1 MPRKL
6 LVTNALPYANGDI
19 HLGHLVGYIQAD
31 IWVRYQR
38 MRGHAVHYVCADDTH
53 GTPVMLRAE
62 KEGLTPEQLINRV
75 HGEHLRDFTA
85 FGVAFDNYHS
95 THSAENRFY
104 AEDIYGKLKAGGLI
118 DTRAIEQYYDPV
130 KEMFLPDRFI
140 KGECPK
146 CGAADQ
152 YGDNCEACGAAYAP
166 TELKNPYSAVSGA
179 KPVLRTSEHY
189 FFRLS
194 DERAV
199 AFLRKWTRGTNA
211 AGERR
216 LQMEAANKMKEWLGE
231 EGENKLSDWDISR
244 DAPYF
249 GFEIPG
255 APGKYFYVWLDAPIG
270 YLASFRN
277 LAAKRAAAGETIPLE
292 DYTDA
297 ARAAAAGTEM
307 VHFIGKDILYFHALF
322 WPAMLKFAGY
332 NTPSQL
338 CVNGFLTV
346 DGAKMSKSRGT
357 FITAHSYITQKLNP
371 EWLRYYFA
379 GKSNGTMEDVDL
391 NLDDMIAKVNSDLVG
406 KFVNIASRCAGFIAK
421 RFDGRLS
428 AVTLESSDAVLAD
441 NNVLDSILSEVAE
454 RSTVIAAAYEG
465 RDYSKALREIMQV
478 TDAVNVF
485 VNEKAPWEIAKK
497 PEMAGQLQIVCSIA
511 LNCFR
516 LLAVYLKPVI
526 PQTVADIEKFL
537 GVEELTWADA
547 QTLLPAGHAI
557 QTYSHLMT
565 RVERKQIDAL
575 LEANRESLAPAASA
589 PTTADKPAKEAKA
602 ASSQQRH
609 AEKQQHAAQA
619 AETASPHIGIDDF
632 TKVDL
637 RIARIVNAEHVE
649 GADKLIRLS
658 LDIGETDE
666 AGNPKPRQV
675 FAGIKSAYDPATLI
689 GRMTVMVANL
699 APRKM
704 KFGMSE
710 GMVLAASDAEGTTP
724 GLFIL
729 SPDAGALPGMKVK

>member
-1 MPRKL
+1 MARQI

-38 MRGHAVHYVCADDTH
+38 MRGHTVHYVCADDTH

-62 KEGLTPEQLINRV
+62 KEGISPEQLIARV

-85 FGVAFDNYHS
+85 FGVAFDHYHS
-95 THSAENRFY
+95 THSPENRAY
-104 AEDIYGKLKAGGLI
+104 AEDIYGKLKAAELI

-130 KEMFLPDRFI
+130 KNMFLPDRFI

-179 KPVLRTSEHY
+179 KPELRTSEHY

-199 AFLRKWTRGTNA
+199 AFLRDWTRGSNA
-211 AGERR
+211 AGQRR
-216 LQMEAANKMKEWLGE
+216 LQLEAANKMKEWLGE

-270 YLASFRN
+270 YLASFRHH
-277 LAAKRAAAGETIPLE
+277 AEKRGDISIE

-297 ARAAAAGTEM
+297 ARSEAAGTEM

-322 WPAMLKFAGY
+322 WPAMLHFAGY
-332 NTPSQL
+332 RAPTQL

-357 FITAHSYITQKLNP
+357 FITAHSYVEQKLNP

-379 GKSNGTMEDVDL
+379 SKSNGTMEDVDL
-391 NLDDMIAKVNSDLVG
+391 NLDDLIAKVNSDLVG
-406 KFVNIASRCAGFIAK
+406 KYVNIASRCAGFITK
-421 RFDGRLS
+421 RFDGRLGR
-428 AVTLESSDAVLAD
+428 SDPRATREFETAFEAAL
-441 NNVLDSILSEVAE
+441 
-454 RSTVIAAAYEG
+454 IARAYEE
-465 RDYSKALREIMQV
+465 RDYGRALREIMRLADMANQY
-478 TDAVNVF
+478 VNDH
-485 VNEKAPWEIAKK
+485 KPWELAKQ
-497 PEMAGQLQIVCSIA
+497 EGQEAQLHTVCSTA
-511 LNCFR
+511 LTLFR
-516 LLAVYLKPVI
+516 DLTLYLKPV
-526 PQTVADIEKFL
+526 
-537 GVEELTWADA
+537 
-547 QTLLPAGHAI
+547 LPALAAQVEAFLAIPELDWNAGWHPLPEGHPI
-557 QTYSHLMT
+557 NTYQHLMT

-575 LEANRESLAPAASA
+575 LEANRESLAPTPAAA
-589 PTTADKPAKEAKA
+589 ATKPAESAKA

-609 AEKQQHAAQA
+609 AEKQQHAAQT
-619 AETASPHIGIDDF
+619 AETAMAHISIDDF

-637 RIARIVNAEHVE
+637 RIAKIVDAQHVD
-649 GADKLIRLS
+649 GADKLIRLQ

-675 FAGIKSAYDPATLI
+675 FAGIKSAYDPAALV
-689 GRMTVMVANL
+689 GRLTVMVANL

-704 KFGMSE
+704 KFGISE
-710 GMVLAASDAEGTTP
+710 GMVLAASDPDGKSG
-724 GLFIL
+724 GLYIL
-729 SPDAGALPGMKVK
+729 SPDTGAAPGMRVK

>member
-1 MPRKL
+1 MSRKL

-31 IWVRYQR
+31 IWVRFQR
-38 MRGHAVHYVCADDTH
+38 MRGHSVHYVCADDTH

-62 KEGLTPEQLINRV
+62 KEGLTPEQLIERV

-104 AEDIYGKLKAGGLI
+104 AEDIYGKLKSGGLI
-118 DTRAIEQYYDPV
+118 DTRSIEQYYDPV

-179 KPVLRTSEHY
+179 KPVLKTSEHY

-199 AFLRKWTRGTNA
+199 AFLREWTRGTNT

-277 LAAKRAAAGETIPLE
+277 LAAKRAAAGETIAVE

-297 ARAAAAGTEM
+297 ARATAAGTEM

-332 NTPSQL
+332 ATPSQL

-406 KFVNIASRCAGFIAK
+406 KFVNIASRCAGFIGK
-421 RFDGRLS
+421 RFEGRLGGFDASFELDYKLQWHS
-428 AVTLESSDAVLAD
+428 AFKTIVLAYD
-441 NNVLDSILSEVAE
+441 E
-454 RSTVIAAAYEG
+454 
-465 RDYSKALREIMQV
+465 RDYSRALREIMRLADLANQY
-478 TDAVNVF
+478 VNDH
-485 VNEKAPWEIAKK
+485 KPWELAKQD
-497 PEMAGQLQIVCSIA
+497 GQEARLHVVCSTA
-511 LNCFR
+511 LTMFR
-516 LLAVYLKPVI
+516 DLTCYLKPVL
-526 PQTVADIEKFL
+526 PSLAAQVEAFL
-537 GVEELTWADA
+537 ATPPMNWQEHWAP
-547 QTLLPAGHAI
+547 LPAGHAI
-557 QTYSHLMT
+557 QAYSHLMT

-575 LEANRESLAPAASA
+575 LEANRETLAPAATA
-589 PTTADKPAKEAKA
+589 PVKAEAVTKA

-619 AETASPHIGIDDF
+619 AETPSPHISIDDF

-637 RIARIVNAEHVE
+637 RIAKIVNAEHVE

-666 AGNPKPRQV
+666 AGNPRPRQV

-689 GRMTVMVANL
+689 GRTTVMVANL

-710 GMVLAASDAEGTTP
+710 GMVLAASDAEGNTP

>member
-1 MPRKL
+1 MSRKI

-19 HLGHLVGYIQAD
+19 HLGHLVGYIQGD
-31 IWVRYQR
+31 IWVRFQR
-38 MRGHAVHYVCADDTH
+38 MRGNSVHYVCADDTH
-53 GTPVMLRAE
+53 GTPIMLRAE
-62 KEGLTPEQLINRV
+62 KEGITPEQLIDRV
-75 HGEHLRDFTA
+75 HGEHLRDFTD
-85 FGVAFDNYHS
+85 FGVGFDHYHS
-95 THSAENRFY
+95 THSAENRAY
-104 AEDIYGKLKAGGLI
+104 AEEIYGKLLGAGFI
-118 DTRAIEQYYDPV
+118 ETRSIEQFYDPV

-146 CGAADQ
+146 CGAGDQ
-152 YGDNCEACGAAYAP
+152 YGDNCEVCGAAYAP

-194 DERAV
+194 DPRAV
-199 AFLRKWTRGTNA
+199 EFLRDWTRGTNA
-211 AGERR
+211 GGERR
-216 LQMEAANKMKEWLGE
+216 LQAEAANKMKEWLGE
-231 EGENKLSDWDISR
+231 AGENKLSDWDISR

-270 YLASFRN
+270 YLASFRHY
-277 LAAKRAAAGETIPLE
+277 AERRGDIAVA

-297 ARAAAAGTEM
+297 ARAESHGTEL

-332 NTPSQL
+332 RTPTQL

-357 FITAHSYITQKLNP
+357 FITARSYIVQGLNP

-379 GKSNGTMEDVDL
+379 SKSNGTMEDVDL

-406 KFVNIASRCAGFIAK
+406 KYVNIASRCAGFIAK
-421 RFDGRLS
+421 RFDGKLGAS
-428 AVTLESSDAVLAD
+428 DPKATADFES
-441 NNVLDSILSEVAE
+441 
-454 RSTVIAAAYEG
+454 AYESAQIAQAYDE
-465 RDYSKALREIMQV
+465 RDYGRALREIMRLADLANQY
-478 TDAVNVF
+478 VNDH
-485 VNEKAPWEIAKK
+485 KPWELAKQD
-497 PEMAGQLQIVCSIA
+497 GQDAQLHVVCSTA
-511 LNCFR
+511 LTLFR
-516 LLAVYLKPVI
+516 DLTLYLKPVL
-526 PQTVADIEKFL
+526 PGLAAKVEAFL
-537 GVEELTWADA
+537 ALPPLQWNDSWKP
-547 QTLLPAGHAI
+547 LPAGHAI
-557 QTYSHLMT
+557 TAYQHLMT

-575 LEANRESLAPAASA
+575 LEANRESLAPAAATA
-589 PTTADKPAKEAKA
+589 PAKDAKPAKEAG
-602 ASSQQRH
+602 SQQRH
-609 AEKQQHAAQA
+609 AEKQQHAAGVS
-619 AETASPHIGIDDF
+619 ETASPHISIDDF

-637 RIARIVNAEHVE
+637 RIAKIVDAQHVE
-649 GADKLIRLS
+649 GADKLIRLQ

-675 FAGIKSAYDPATLI
+675 FAGIKSAYDPATLV
-689 GRMTVMVANL
+689 GRLTVMVANL

-710 GMVLAASDAEGTTP
+710 GMVLAASDPDGKTGGLYILAPDEGAQ
-724 GLFIL
+724 
-729 SPDAGALPGMKVK
+729 AGMRVK